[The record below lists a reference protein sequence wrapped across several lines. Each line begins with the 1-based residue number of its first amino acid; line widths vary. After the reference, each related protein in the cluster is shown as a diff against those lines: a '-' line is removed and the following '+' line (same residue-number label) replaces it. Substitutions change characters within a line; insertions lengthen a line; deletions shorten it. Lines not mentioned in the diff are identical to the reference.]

1 MTGGGVGVVTHGTP
15 ERKFLQNFRANRA
28 DFLQERETAGAD
40 ASPAEVAV
48 DAGAGV
54 GVVARVAPLLLRS
67 E

>member
-15 ERKFLQNFRANRA
+15 ERKFLHNFRRNLG
-28 DFLQERETAGAD
+28 LQEGETAGAD
-40 ASPAEVAV
+40 RSPTEIAI

-54 GVVARVAPLLLRS
+54 SVVARVAPLLLRL